1 MLSQDVAI
9 RHSDKCIYGSEN
21 YLNIG
26 VKILNKIQQTQHIR
40 SKEITVQKELIKDS
54 QFRKQKEFAL
64 EIKKIRMLH

>member
-9 RHSDKCIYGSEN
+9 RHSDKCIYWSEN

-64 EIKKIRMLH
+64 EIKKKN